1 MSYYQVKEFR
11 NVFNYYWSKVS
22 TCAKKYIFLRGYN
35 NRLKKAML
43 LELNSKPYAESLSF
57 VKTLAKRCDLRR
69 VTSES

>member
-22 TCAKKYIFLRGYN
+22 TYAKRYCFLRGYN
-35 NRLKKAML
+35 KKLKQSML
-43 LELNSKPYAESLSF
+43 SELNTKPYAESLAF

-69 VTSES
+69 VTSEA